1 MRIVSITPAKDGKKK
16 YIATFSDGTSTKFG
30 AFGSN
35 DFTITGDEER
45 KRLYRLRHAK
55 DLDTKD
61 PKRAG
66 FLSYYL
72 LWNKPTLSASLKD
85 YNKIF
90 G

>member
-1 MRIVSITPAKDGKKK
+1 MRIVSITPANDGKKK
-16 YIATFSDGTSTKFG
+16 YIARFADGTSTKFG
-30 AFGSN
+30 AFGAN

-45 KRLYRLRHAK
+45 KRLYRVRHAK
-55 DLDTKD
+55 DLETND

>member
-1 MRIVSITPAKDGKKK
+1 MRIVSITPADDGVKK
-16 YIATFSDGTSTKFG
+16 YIARFADGSNTKFG

-45 KRLYRLRHAK
+45 KRLYRLRHEK
-55 DLDTKD
+55 DLLTND

-66 FLSYYL
+66 FLSYYI
-72 LWNKPTLSASLKD
+72 LWNKPTLAASLKD